1 MKQIK
6 KIVLRDATK
15 LTNSEMKSIRGG
27 ANGEPPGSYSAVCSA
42 SCYHSTGAYLG
53 DVSAVCAGTQYSYC
67 DIISGAGGI
76 LGVGCFNKSN
86 DGNIFIDDRTT
97 DLCSEK
103 YPEN

>member
-42 SCYHSTGAYLG
+42 SCYHSTGAYLR
-53 DVSAVCAGTQYSYC
+53 DVSAICIGTQEHYC
-67 DIISGAGGI
+67 DIVSGAGGI

-86 DGNIFIDDRTT
+86 DGNIIDIPGTFSSC
-97 DLCSEK
+97 LEG
-103 YPEN
+103 YPE